1 MGMNMANWK
10 VWIKTLILV
19 LGFTVFGSN
28 IARAAENTVENTYQE
43 VLEAWEQ
50 AGIGKV
56 GGQTLQFLPAEDASG
71 ITNVTAADSKGYGKD
86 AFLLDTGDV
95 LTLRTTAVQAGL
107 YALRVDYYCLFQ
119 QAVSHTIGLKVNG
132 EYPFSEAREL
142 VLEQLYDTEAYPFR
156 IDRNGNE
163 ITPDTMLHYGWQSRL
178 LRSIAQGGTEY
189 LLFYLEKGENE
200 LEITMQK
207 ASVLLGEVS
216 AVCVEETV
224 DYKTYRASY
233 PDTPSSG
240 QLLEIEAERIT
251 YKNTTSAR
259 PVAIRDVQ
267 VTPYVPNTKLMS
279 VIGGDTWNENGQT
292 LYYEVD
298 VKASGWYYLALK
310 YKQNQKE
317 NTVVRRTIT
326 IDGSLPFAEAAGVPF
341 DSASSWEIQDAGRD
355 GEAYLFYL
363 EEDVHVI
370 GLEADS
376 TGMVPV
382 RNQISKELD
391 LIADI
396 TVEIKKITGGSDDVN
411 RDWEILSYIPD
422 LTEKLYAVADRLE
435 AVQEEMT
442 LLNLGDESNKDI
454 SNMKII
460 IDRLRSF
467 AEDPDELPN
476 HLASFSEG
484 AGSVS
489 QMLGEILDSIQKSPL
504 TVDAIYL
511 HQEGSELPKFKV
523 SIFRKFWEE
532 FSFFLDDLFSGNQEA
547 DEEDLT
553 TIDIWVNRAI
563 TYVNEMQTMTDAY
576 FTPQSGIKVNFSV
589 MKDESKLVLAN
600 TTNSQPDVA
609 LGLSSHLPYD
619 LAIRG
624 VLADLRGF
632 DGFEEAASQF
642 LPGSLLTHTYGDGVY
657 AFPETQDFFV
667 MFYRTDLCEA
677 LNIEPPD
684 TWEEVLG
691 ILPVLQRYGMNF
703 YIPLASSSSFKTF
716 SMTLPFF
723 LQYGG
728 SIYEEDGMNVAVNN
742 ENGLTAM
749 KFMTDLFTIY
759 GLPTEVADFYQ
770 SFRNGV
776 IPMGVSN
783 FSTYLKLNAAAAEL
797 AGKWKIVV
805 MPGVQNEDGVV
816 ERWSTGAGTAGVI
829 FSKSDKQEAAWEFL
843 KWWTSAETQS
853 RFGTQIQLLYGDTY
867 MWNTANV
874 EAFSQLPIA
883 EADKEVIM
891 QQWQWL
897 SEFIKTPA
905 SYMIERELSNVWNSV
920 VFNGENV
927 RSALDDAAILM
938 NQELTRKWEEFGYM
952 ENGNVVKSYRI
963 PSIELI
969 EGWVNQNE

>member
-1 MGMNMANWK
+1 MANGK
-10 VWIKTLILV
+10 KWIKSLILA
-19 LGFTVFGSN
+19 LALAWSAGTCAF
-28 IARAAENTVENTYQE
+28 AAENIVEDAYQE
-43 VLEAWEQ
+43 TLTIWEKEG
-50 AGIGKV
+50 AKRAE
-56 GGQTLQFLPAEDASG
+56 GQSLDFLPAEASSARP
-71 ITNVTAADSKGYGKD
+71 VSAEEAYGYGKE
-86 AFLLDTGDV
+86 ALLLETGD
-95 LTLRTTAVQAGL
+95 TAVFTVDAAQAGL
-107 YALRVDYYCLFQ
+107 YAIQMDYYCLAK

-142 VLEQLYDTEAYPFR
+142 VLEQLYDTEEYPFR
-156 IDRNGNE
+156 LDRNGNE
-163 ITPDTMLHYGWQSRL
+163 ITPDTMLRYEWQSKL
-178 LRSIAQGGTEY
+178 LRAIAQGETQY
-189 LLFYLEKGENE
+189 LLFYLEQGKNE
-200 LEITMQK
+200 IQVTMQK
-207 ASVLLGEVS
+207 ASVLLGDVKAVS
-216 AVCVEETV
+216 VEEPM
-224 DYKTYRASY
+224 DYEAYLASH
-233 PDTPSSG
+233 PQAPSAGAVLS
-240 QLLEIEAERIT
+240 IEAERIS

-259 PVAIRDVQ
+259 PVATRDVE

-279 VIGGDTWNENGQT
+279 IIGGDTWTENGQT
-292 LYYEVD
+292 LYYEVE
-298 VKASGWYYLALK
+298 VTEPGWYYLGLK

-326 IDGSLPFAEAAGVPF
+326 IDGALPFAEAAGVPF
-341 DSASSWEIQDAGRD
+341 DSSSDWTIQDAGRD
-355 GEAYLFYL
+355 GEAYQFYL
-363 EEDVHVI
+363 DKGTHVI

-376 TGMVPV
+376 TGMVPIEN
-382 RNQISKELD
+382 RISSELD

-411 RDWEILSYIPD
+411 RDWEILTYIPD
-422 LTEKLYAVADRLE
+422 LTEKLYAIAGELEEVRGEMVA
-435 AVQEEMT
+435 
-442 LLNLGDESNKDI
+442 LNLGDEGNKDI
-454 SNMKII
+454 SNLKII
-460 IDRLRSF
+460 VDRLRAF

-504 TVDAIYL
+504 TMDAIYL
-511 HQEGSELPKFKV
+511 HQEGGELPKFKAG
-523 SIFRKFWEE
+523 IFRKFLEE
-532 FSFFLDDLFSGNQEA
+532 FNFFLDDLLGGREEEE
-547 DEEDLT
+547 EEDLM

-576 FTPQSGIKVNFSV
+576 FTPETGIKVNFSV

-600 TTNSQPDVA
+600 TTNSQPDAA
-609 LGLSSHLPYD
+609 LGLSAHLPYD

-624 VLADLRGF
+624 VLADLRQF
-632 DGFEEAASQF
+632 EGFEETASQF
-642 LPGSLLTHTYGDGVY
+642 LPGSLLIHTYGDGIY
-657 AFPETQDFFV
+657 ALPETQDFYV
-667 MFYRTDLCEA
+667 LFYRTDLCEA
-677 LNIEPPD
+677 LNITPPD

-728 SIYEEDGMNVAVNN
+728 SIYQEDGMSVAVND
-742 ENGLTAM
+742 ENGLAAM

-783 FSTYLKLNAAAAEL
+783 YSTYLKLNAAAAEL
-797 AGKWKIVV
+797 SGKWKITV
-805 MPGVQNEDGVV
+805 MPGVQNAEGQV
-816 ERWSTGAGTAGVI
+816 ERWSTGAGTGAAI
-829 FSKSDKQEAAWEFL
+829 FAKSDKQEAAWKFL
-843 KWWTSAETQS
+843 KWWTSEETQS

-874 EAFSQLPIA
+874 KAFSELPIA

-891 QQWQWL
+891 DQWQWL
-897 SEFIKTPA
+897 QEFIKTPA

-927 RSALDDAAILM
+927 RSALDDASILM
-938 NQELTRKWEEFGYM
+938 NQELGRKWEEFGYM
-952 ENGNVVKSYRI
+952 ENGKVVKPYRI

-969 EGWVNQNE
+969 EGWVKEDEK

>member
-1 MGMNMANWK
+1 MTNWK
-10 VWIKTLILV
+10 VWMKSLIIGCILF
-19 LGFTVFGSN
+19 LLSGTNVF
-28 IARAAENTVENTYQE
+28 AAEGIVEDAYQDTLRQWGDE
-43 VLEAWEQ
+43 GVKQ
-50 AGIGKV
+50 VAG
-56 GGQTLQFLPAEDASG
+56 QRLQF
-71 ITNVTAADSKGYGKD
+71 IQVKD
-86 AFLLDTGDV
+86 ATDAAIVAETESFEYGSDVIRLNTGDHV
-95 LTLRTTAVQAGL
+95 TLRTTVKEAGL
-107 YALRVDYYCLFQ
+107 YAISVDYYCLAE
-119 QAVSHTIGLKVNG
+119 QAVSHTISLKVNG
-132 EYPFSEAREL
+132 QYPFSEAREL
-142 VLEQLYDTEAYPFR
+142 VLQQLYDTEEYPFR
-156 IDRNGNE
+156 LDRNGNE
-163 ITPDTMLHYGWQSRL
+163 ITPDTMLRYEWQTQL
-178 LRSIAQGGTEY
+178 LRAIAQGGTQS
-189 LLFYLEKGENE
+189 LLFYLEAGENE
-200 LEITMQK
+200 IEITMQK
-207 ASVLLGEVS
+207 ASVLLGEVYAVS
-216 AVCVEETV
+216 AVESP
-224 DYKTYRASY
+224 DYAAYVSMY
-233 PDTPSSG
+233 PQVQSSG
-240 QLLEIEAERIT
+240 QVLPIEAERISF
-251 YKNTTSAR
+251 KNTTSAR
-259 PVAIRDVQ
+259 PVATRDVM
-267 VTPYVPNTKLMS
+267 VTPYVANTKLMS
-279 VIGGDTWNENGQT
+279 VIGGDTWNQNGQT

-298 VKASGWYYLALK
+298 VKNTGWYYLALK

-326 IDGSLPFAEAAGVPF
+326 IDNELPFAEASGVPF
-341 DSASSWEIQDAGRD
+341 DSSTSWVYQDAGRD
-355 GEAYLFYL
+355 GEAYMFYL
-363 EEDVHVI
+363 EEGTHVI

-382 RNQISKELD
+382 SSQISEQID

-422 LTEKLYAVADRLE
+422 LDRELNVIADKL
-435 AVQEEMT
+435 EEVMGEMIT
-442 LLNLGDESNKDI
+442 LNLGNEGNKDI

-460 IDRLRSF
+460 ISRLRGF
-467 AEDPDELPN
+467 ADDPDQLPN

-489 QMLGEILDSIQKSPL
+489 QMLGEILDSISQSPL
-504 TVDAIYL
+504 TVDSIYL
-511 HQEGSELPKFKV
+511 YQEGAELPEFEV

-532 FSFFLDDLFSGNQEA
+532 FRFFLSDLFGS
-547 DEEDLT
+547 EEEKT
-553 TIDIWVNRAI
+553 EEEMVTIDIWVNRAI

-576 FTPQSGIKVNFSV
+576 FTPESGIKVNFSV
-589 MKDESKLVLAN
+589 MKDESKLILAN
-600 TTNSQPDVA
+600 TTNTQPDVA

-624 VLADLRGF
+624 VLADLRTFG
-632 DGFEEAASQF
+632 GFEETASQF
-642 LPGSLLTHTYGDGVY
+642 LPGAFLTHTYGDGIY
-657 AFPETQDFFV
+657 ALPETQDFYV
-667 MFYRTDLCEA
+667 LFYRTDLCEA

-684 TWEEVLG
+684 TWEEALG

-703 YIPLASSSSFKTF
+703 YIPLASSNSFKTF

-728 SIYEEDGMNVAVNN
+728 AIYDEGGMNVAVNN
-742 ENGLTAM
+742 ENGLSAM

-783 FSTYLKLNAAAAEL
+783 YGTYLKLNAAAAEL

-805 MPGVQNEDGVV
+805 MPGVENENGEV

-829 FSKSDKQEAAWEFL
+829 FAKSKKQEAAWEFL
-843 KWWTSAETQS
+843 KWWTSTETQS

-883 EADKEVIM
+883 EEDKEVIM
-891 QQWQWL
+891 DQWQWL
-897 SEFIKTPA
+897 YEFVKTPA

-920 VFNGENV
+920 VFDGENV
-927 RSALDDAAILM
+927 RSALDDASILM
-938 NQELTRKWEEFGYM
+938 NQELNRKWEEFGYL
-952 ENGNVVKSYRI
+952 ENGNVVKSYQV

-969 EGWVNQNE
+969 EGWVNKDE